1 MFLLRKRDA
10 VRLCPGYGP
19 RRRVLGD
26 GEPSHGR
33 GRRLPGFLL
42 LGKAPHLETDHVP
55 AYRCAACRTVTIPYD
70 EG

>member
-26 GEPSHGR
+26 GDDLFASQGSGWQRIDNEIELLAKR
-33 GRRLPGFLL
+33 G
-42 LGKAPHLETDHVP
+42 
-55 AYRCAACRTVTIPYD
+55 
-70 EG
+70 